1 MLAEGVSSFL
11 WEVPAVP
18 VEDSA
23 TFIIRLFC
31 LVDDRL
37 GPIPKHPQA
46 HLWPSELVTLGLLY
60 ALKGGSF
67 RSFYR
72 WLVRDHAAL
81 FGGLPERTRL
91 LRALRTHQGEA
102 RVFLADPT
110 FFTVIDTYGIELLHP
125 WRSGRSPRQVGR
137 KGWSN
142 HRWIVGLKL
151 CWLINSRGEVVA
163 WDWNTANTADQH
175 FAQGAAPYAEVTI
188 TLADQSFNAVD
199 RPPNLKLCRR
209 GEWNERMLIE
219 TVLSL
224 VHRVCRLKYLW
235 HRTRPYLH
243 MHLAYVAA
251 LFNALLTLNRQLHP
265 SLPANAWPHIAQYAL

>member
-1 MLAEGVSSFL
+1 MATEDFL
-11 WEVPAVP
+11 IW
-18 VEDSA
+18 
-23 TFIIRLFC
+23 LFC

-37 GPIPKHPQA
+37 ECRPKHPQA
-46 HLWPSELVTLGLLY
+46 QLWPSELVTIGLLF
-60 ALKGGSF
+60 ALKGCSF

-72 WLVRDHAAL
+72 WLARDYAGL

-91 LRALRTHQGEA
+91 LRALRAHQHEA
-102 RVFLADPT
+102 ERFLADPT
-110 FFTVIDTYGIELLHP
+110 FFTVIDTYGIELIHP

-137 KGWSN
+137 KGFSN

-151 CWLINSRGEVVA
+151 CWLLNARGEVVA
-163 WDWNTANTADQH
+163 WDWGTANTADQR
-175 FAQGAAPYAEVTI
+175 FAHVAAPFAGLTI
-188 TLADQSFNAVD
+188 TLADTGFNAAD
-199 RPPNLKLCRR
+199 RPANLKLCAR

-235 HRTRPYLH
+235 HRARPYLQ

-251 LFNALLTLNRQLHP
+251 LFNALLALNRQLEPPHEKP
-265 SLPANAWPHIAQYAL
+265 VWPHIAQYAL

>member
-1 MLAEGVSSFL
+1 M
-11 WEVPAVP
+11 PH
-18 VEDSA
+18 EDSA
-23 TFIIRLFC
+23 TFIVRLFC

-37 GPIPKHPQA
+37 GRVPKHPQA
-46 HLWPSELVTLGLLY
+46 QLWPSELVTIGLLF

-67 RSFYR
+67 RGFYR
-72 WLVRDHAAL
+72 WLARDYAAL

-91 LRALRTHQGEA
+91 LRALRAHQPATEA
-102 RVFLADPT
+102 FLADPT
-110 FFTVIDTYGIELLHP
+110 LFTVIDTYGIELLHP
-125 WRSGRSPRQVGR
+125 WRYGRSPRQVGR
-137 KGWSN
+137 KGYSN

-151 CWLINSRGEVVA
+151 CWLLNARGEVVA
-163 WDWNTANTADQH
+163 WDFNTANTADQRFVH
-175 FAQGAAPYAEVTI
+175 VAAPFEGTTI
-188 TLADQSFNAVD
+188 TLADAGFGAAQ
-199 RPPNLKLCRR
+199 RPANLKLCAR

-251 LFNALLTLNRQLHP
+251 LFNALLALNQQLDP
-265 SLPANAWPHIAQYAL
+265 NGSQDAWPHIAHYAL

>member
-1 MLAEGVSSFL
+1 V
-11 WEVPAVP
+11 
-18 VEDSA
+18 A
-23 TFIIRLFC
+23 TEEFIIRLFC

-37 GPIPKHPQA
+37 GARSKHLQA
-46 HLWPSELVTLGLLY
+46 HLWPSELVTIGLLF
-60 ALKGGSF
+60 ALKGSSF

-72 WLVRDHAAL
+72 WLDRDYAKL

-91 LRALRTHQGEA
+91 LRALRAHHQETA
-102 RVFLADPT
+102 RFLADPT

-125 WRSGRSPRQVGR
+125 WRHGRSPRQVGQ

-151 CWLINSRGEVVA
+151 CWLINCRGEVVA

-175 FAQGAAPYAEVTI
+175 FASVAAPFAEQTI
-188 TLADQSFNAVD
+188 TLADVGFHAVD
-199 RPPNLKLCRR
+199 RPPNLKLCTR

-251 LFNALLTLNRQLHP
+251 LFNALLALNVQLD
-265 SLPANAWPHIAQYAL
+265 PAPQEEAPWPHIAEYAL